1 MGGFSDC
8 QPDPAILARARGGDM
23 KAHEA
28 LYAAYGTA
36 VYTLALRILG
46 EPAHADEVLQDT
58 CIEVIR
64 HLATFRDDAAFA
76 GWVKRIAVNK
86 SLAML
91 RSAWHR
97 KARAF
102 DGGEED
108 EPGIAEPAAEDDP
121 AKRVGHATDLAQA
134 LDTLS
139 PTARAVIWL
148 YDVEGYTHQEI
159 AELMNRTVSFSKSQ
173 LARAHERLRSALGD
187 YEVTSCMPR
196 QSSC

>member
-8 QPDPAILARARGGDM
+8 QPDPAILGRARGGDM
-23 KAHEA
+23 KAHEV
-28 LYAAYGTA
+28 LYASYGKA
-36 VYTLALRILG
+36 VYTLALRMLG
-46 EPAHADEVLQDT
+46 DPAHADEVLQDT

-64 HLATFRDDAAFA
+64 HLDSFREDLAFA

-102 DGGEED
+102 DGAD
-108 EPGIAEPAAEDDP
+108 DDAGILEPASGDDP
-121 AKRVGHATDLAQA
+121 AKRVGQATDLADA

-159 AELMNRTVSFSKSQ
+159 AEFMGRTVSFSKSQ
-173 LARAHERLRSALGD
+173 LARAHERLRSVLGD